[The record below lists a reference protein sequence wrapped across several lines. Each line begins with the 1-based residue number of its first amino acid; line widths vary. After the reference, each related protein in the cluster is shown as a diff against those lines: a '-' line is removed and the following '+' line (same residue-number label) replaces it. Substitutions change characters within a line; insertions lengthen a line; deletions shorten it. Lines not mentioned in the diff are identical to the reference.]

1 MTPERWQQVKQVLAA
16 ALELSPEERAAYL
29 DRSYATDGSLRA
41 DIEPLVASGQ
51 RLREEFLGQDDFA
64 AATGVLQ
71 TGEMLWVGRRVGS
84 YKVGEQIGEG
94 GMGEVYRAFRA
105 DDQYRKE
112 VALKF
117 VRAGQ
122 FGSSIFARFKNERQI
137 LAGLDHPNLAKLLD
151 GGATEEGVPY
161 LVMELIEGRP
171 ITEYCTT
178 KALPLRQRLQLFL
191 QV

>member
-16 ALELSPEERAAYL
+16 ALELNPVERATYL
-29 DRSYATDGSLRA
+29 DRSYAADTALR
-41 DIEPLVASGQ
+41 DDLEPLLSSGQ
-51 RLREEFLGQDDFA
+51 HLGDEFLGEEALA
-64 AATGVLQ
+64 AAARVLEAE
-71 TGEMLWVGRRVGS
+71 EMCWVGRRVGH
-84 YKVGEQIGEG
+84 YKVGEQIGAG

-122 FGSSIFARFKNERQI
+122 FGSSVFARFKNERQI

-151 GGATEEGVPY
+151 GGATGEGVPY
-161 LVMELIEGRP
+161 LVMEFDRRAAHP
-171 ITEYCTT
+171 
-178 KALPLRQRLQLFL
+178 
-191 QV
+191 